1 MRPPLGDRSWEV
13 VWPVTGVARL
23 VRNQGHIGSFTRVS
37 KSKHQNEELRM
48 KKLGQFAFAA
58 TLLVVGS
65 LPAVA
70 QQAQTTPSGG
80 SMQGMSDKNM
90 NPFQKDAMSA
100 MDKMNKSM
108 MQGMMDADPE
118 MAWMK
123 GMAAHHQG
131 AIDMSEALLKNTKDG
146 ETAKE
151 ARKTIQQNEKDL
163 KELQAKMKKED
174 KKEDKKG

>member
-1 MRPPLGDRSWEV
+1 
-13 VWPVTGVARL
+13 
-23 VRNQGHIGSFTRVS
+23 
-37 KSKHQNEELRM
+37 M
-48 KKLGQFAFAA
+48 KKLGQFTFAA
-58 TLLVVGS
+58 TLLVLGG
-65 LPAVA
+65 LPAAA
-70 QQAQTTPSGG
+70 QQAPASGG
-80 SMQGMSDKNM
+80 SMQGMSDKSMQGMSDKSMQGMSDKNM

-123 GMAAHHQG
+123 CMAAHHQG